1 MPLSYS
7 LSLHR
12 NMHKCINLF
21 TFSTLSLSR
30 SFSRSYFFRFCFD
43 VSLLALLRLCSLYET
58 CIIKNNTNGN
68 FVLFFT
74 NKNGFGR
81 PRKRAVVAPKW
92 SKVCASCKYPTG
104 FRHYTRAG
112 SGVCVCERTRARLPL
127 WRWFRTVRTQVLTH
141 FIFFYFFEDIW
152 RLLVAMN
159 SWWWL
164 KCCTCAIHDVA
175 LSDWLRM
182 FAICHRSLRHSIEI
196 MRFILLLL
204 LLSVGI
210 FWFSDTNTRTHV
222 ANRRKS
228 WIEPPNVDLM
238 QTYFTLSIHTHTHTE
253 VTRSGLC
260 SRTPNAIEGMSNDD
274 V

>member
-1 MPLSYS
+1 MKQSVCELQVSNGFSS
-7 LSLHR
+7 LYA
-12 NMHKCINLF
+12 
-21 TFSTLSLSR
+21 SR
-30 SFSRSYFFRFCFD
+30 SGC
-43 VSLLALLRLCSLYET
+43 
-58 CIIKNNTNGN
+58 
-68 FVLFFT
+68 
-74 NKNGFGR
+74 
-81 PRKRAVVAPKW
+81 
-92 SKVCASCKYPTG
+92 VCL
-104 FRHYTRAG
+104 
-112 SGVCVCERTRARLPL
+112 CERTRARLPL